1 MNIKMLLLRSQ
12 LLACVI
18 QLLGFLHSSVKTYIY
33 FLEEMTEHFSHIG
46 MEYDVRLVNF
56 SREENS

>member
-1 MNIKMLLLRSQ
+1 MLLLRSQ
-12 LLACVI
+12 LLPCVI
-18 QLLGFLHSSVKTYIY
+18 QLLVFLHSSVKTYIY
-33 FLEEMTEHFSHIG
+33 FLEEMTGHFSHIG